1 MTRTHS
7 VAVIGLGAMGTAL
20 ARAFLAKGQSV
31 AVWNRTPHRADPLRQ
46 AGATVVPNA
55 ATAVT
60 AAPLV
65 VICLLDTPAVHA
77 VIDAAGDGLAGASV
91 VNLTSSTPEDARAV
105 ASRMHARGARYLDG
119 TIMVPTPLVGTP
131 DAFVLYSGDATV
143 LADHRD
149 TLTAISGEI
158 DMLGADPGLAAVYDL
173 GMLDVFFSGMAAF
186 LHATAMVGADG
197 VPAKEFLPYAHR
209 MLDLLRLS
217 NAQLADDVDRGEHPG
232 EEDNLEMELAFLDH
246 IVATSKSRGIDPS
259 IPETSRQLVRRAIS
273 AGHGRDGF
281 SRVIDVLRGRL

>member
-1 MTRTHS
+1 MTGTHS

-20 ARAFLAKGQSV
+20 ARAFLVTGHSV
-31 AVWNRTPHRADPLRQ
+31 AVWNRTPQRADPLRG
-46 AGATVVPNA
+46 AGATVVPDLA
-55 ATAVT
+55 SAVT

-65 VICLLDTPAVHA
+65 VICLRDTAAVNT
-77 VIDAAGDGLAGASV
+77 VIDAMGDGLAGAGI
-91 VNLTSSTPEDARAV
+91 VNLTSATPEDARAV
-105 ASRMHARGARYLDG
+105 ASRVRARGARYLDG

-131 DAFVLYSGDATV
+131 EAFVLYSGDARV
-143 LADHRD
+143 LADHRA

-173 GMLDVFFSGMAAF
+173 GMLDIFFSGMATF

-197 VPAKEFLPYAHR
+197 VPAEEFLPYAHR
-209 MLDLLRLS
+209 MLDLLRFS

-232 EEDNLEMELAFLDH
+232 EEDNLEMELAFLNH
-246 IVATSKSRGIDPS
+246 IVATSQTRGIDAS
-259 IPETSRQLVRRAIS
+259 IPETTRQLVHKAIS

-281 SRVIDVLRGRL
+281 SRVIDMLR